1 MKVIIPE
8 FKYKTLLALDLA
20 AIKVVSMDFS
30 STKCFLCIFDSE
42 VSIRTT
48 FVIDLGF
55 MDLKTPVFFLI
66 GFSWK
71 EEL

>member
-1 MKVIIPE
+1 MKVITPE
-8 FKYKTLLALDLA
+8 FKYKTLLALELA

-30 STKCFLCIFDSE
+30 PTKCFLCIFDSE
-42 VSIRTT
+42 VSIRTI
-48 FVIDLGF
+48 FVIDFGF
-55 MDLKTPVFFLI
+55 MDLKTTVFFLI

>member
-1 MKVIIPE
+1 MKVITPE
-8 FKYKTLLALDLA
+8 FQCKTLLALELA

-30 STKCFLCIFDSE
+30 PTKCFSCIFDSE
-42 VSIRTT
+42 VSMRTI
-48 FVIDLGF
+48 FVIDFGF
-55 MDLKTPVFFLI
+55 MDLKTTVFFLI